1 MGRTERG
8 KRDAKL
14 ALRRF
19 DVGRILQDGLN
30 QSAPFVFR
38 PFVVGTNH
46 LDEITLDLKG
56 DHFQDV
62 GQVFAFGRQ
71 FHRGLAFSR
80 LGQGQVRG

>member
-1 MGRTERG
+1 
-8 KRDAKL
+8 L
-14 ALRRF
+14 Y
-19 DVGRILQDGLN
+19 

-71 FHRGLAFSR
+71 FHLSWPFLALAKGR
-80 LGQGQVRG
+80 

>member
-62 GQVFAFGRQ
+62 GQVFAFGRS
-71 FHRGLAFSR
+71 FTVSWPFLALAKGR
-80 LGQGQVRG
+80 

>member
-30 QSAPFVFR
+30 QSGA
-38 PFVVGTNH
+38 
-46 LDEITLDLKG
+46 L
-56 DHFQDV
+56 
-62 GQVFAFGRQ
+62 
-71 FHRGLAFSR
+71 R
-80 LGQGQVRG
+80 LPPL

>member
-1 MGRTERG
+1 LRNGEAHLKLSAGKHGVGLVQCRAKGFDDSRPMGRTERG

-38 PFVVGTNH
+38 PFVS
-46 LDEITLDLKG
+46 
-56 DHFQDV
+56 
-62 GQVFAFGRQ
+62 GRI
-71 FHRGLAFSR
+71 FSTR
-80 LGQGQVRG
+80 SLSI